1 MADAADLRFALIQ
14 VDAAVVVG
22 HSYGR
27 TVIAEAGHH
36 PAVKKPLYATSYLP
50 QVGQSQGGIMSDD
63 PDLVRVKLGD
73 GGLLELE
80 GEDVSSF
87 GRRFPPRRR
96 CRHPVRSLGPSHDSI
111 HVGFRDSGLVRGL
124 ARGGFD
130 VHRVPK
136 RTAVRLSS
144 CSALM
149 LLVRKG
155 SSSLRPATIPSS
167 RVPISSSISS
177 SCFCETRT

>member
-1 MADAADLRFALIQ
+1 VADAADMRFALDQ

-111 HVGFRDSGLVRGL
+111 HGGSRDSGLVRGL

-130 VHRVPK
+130 VHRVPSGPQYVCRPAARSCCSCAK
-136 RTAVRLSS
+136 VRRASD
-144 CSALM
+144 
-149 LLVRKG
+149 RPT
-155 SSSLRPATIPSS
+155 SLRLAF
-167 RVPISSSISS
+167 PISLSISS

>member
-22 HSYGR
+22 PSYGR

-63 PDLVRVKLGD
+63 PDLVRAKLGG

-87 GRRFPPRRR
+87 GRRFLQDADAAIQSRAWDRVTIQSTAAFATPVSCAGWHGVDSTYIVCQVDRSTSVVLQRVDAARAQRFVELAPGHHPFVPR
-96 CRHPVRSLGPSHDSI
+96 PD
-111 HVGFRDSGLVRGL
+111 LVVDQL
-124 ARGGFD
+124 E
-130 VHRVPK
+130 
-136 RTAVRLSS
+136 
-144 CSALM
+144 
-149 LLVRKG
+149 LL
-155 SSSLRPATIPSS
+155 L
-167 RVPISSSISS
+167 
-177 SCFCETRT
+177 

>member
-22 HSYGR
+22 PSCGR

-36 PAVKKPLYATSYLP
+36 PAVKKPPYVTSYLP
-50 QVGQSQGGIMSDD
+50 QVGQSQGTIMSDD

-130 VHRVPK
+130 VHRVP
-136 RTAVRLSS
+136 RGPQYV
-144 CSALM
+144 C
-149 LLVRKG
+149 
-155 SSSLRPATIPSS
+155 RPAA
-167 RVPISSSISS
+167 R
-177 SCFCETRT
+177 